1 MIEKHIV
8 IDEIDPRVLY
18 GANNTYLRMLK
29 ALYPKLRIVA
39 RDNVIKAIGDELAI
53 TDFESTIE
61 LLISRCAKYNTLR
74 ETDIIDIVKGK
85 KPYDEEEIGR
95 ASCRERV

>member
-29 ALYPKLRIVA
+29 ALYPTLRIVA
-39 RDNVIKAIGDELAI
+39 RDNVIKPIGDELAI

-61 LLISRCAKYNTLR
+61 LLFAAEPEFNCEIATTCDA
-74 ETDIIDIVKGK
+74 D
-85 KPYDEEEIGR
+85 YDANSSMSGV
-95 ASCRERV
+95 SDSSL